1 MALMDGRH
9 PTNESFAW
17 TTLPRSRSTSS
28 PTSAASSRVTY
39 GLPSS
44 TSPAHSSSSSTG
56 SSPLTVPYNLATSVG
71 TGRPTAFT
79 SSSPRSSLQSVPTGS
94 YYSTAPP
101 PSVDRAADLL
111 YSESIPTTTTTT
123 VTNRPLSFATAST
136 LTDETEPS
144 SFATTASDTV
154 QNLTQTFLSNYSTIT
169 VDYGG
174 TREDTSGDG
183 GGGMGNNSSPGLGAS
198 SLMPSAGSGL
208 TASGIGGGL
217 SLSLPDLLEED
228 ELMALWN
235 CTNCFLLNYGASGG
249 AGNNT
254 TSRYYFP
261 NGTGRDLLLPGG
273 DLDEDAIASE
283 TTIYLIRVIATAIV
297 LGIVILATV
306 IGNVFVIAAILL
318 ERNLQSVANHL
329 ILSLAVADLLVACL
343 VMPLGAVYEVSKE
356 WRLGADLCDMWTS
369 SDVLCCTASILHL
382 VAIALDRYWAVT
394 DIDYAH
400 QRTARRIGYMIII
413 IWTLSVLVSIAP
425 LLGWKDPEWEA
436 RVYQDLQ
443 CIVSQDIGYQIF
455 ATASSFYVPLL
466 VILFL
471 YWRIF
476 LAARKRIRRR
486 QQGRTIVQLIPK
498 PLVNATQTA
507 SGGGMIANVAG
518 GSGGIAAAVVA
529 VIGRPLPTISETTTA
544 FTNVSSANTSPEKG
558 SLGNG
563 IERDRIELDPPTADI
578 SMAYPSGNQASC
590 SSSSRPPGTSLASK
604 KKAQSSTDS
613 KRERKAAKTL
623 AIITGAFV
631 CCWLPFFI
639 IAILLPTCTSCDISP
654 LVTSVCLWLGY
665 FNSTLNPIIYTIFS
679 PEFRHAFKRI
689 LCGRRYSLRRTR
701 NLGVR
706 HMR

>member
-1 MALMDGRH
+1 
-9 PTNESFAW
+9 
-17 TTLPRSRSTSS
+17 
-28 PTSAASSRVTY
+28 
-39 GLPSS
+39 
-44 TSPAHSSSSSTG
+44 
-56 SSPLTVPYNLATSVG
+56 
-71 TGRPTAFT
+71 
-79 SSSPRSSLQSVPTGS
+79 
-94 YYSTAPP
+94 
-101 PSVDRAADLL
+101 
-111 YSESIPTTTTTT
+111 
-123 VTNRPLSFATAST
+123 
-136 LTDETEPS
+136 
-144 SFATTASDTV
+144 
-154 QNLTQTFLSNYSTIT
+154 
-169 VDYGG
+169 
-174 TREDTSGDG
+174 
-183 GGGMGNNSSPGLGAS
+183 
-198 SLMPSAGSGL
+198 
-208 TASGIGGGL
+208 
-217 SLSLPDLLEED
+217 
-228 ELMALWN
+228 
-235 CTNCFLLNYGASGG
+235 
-249 AGNNT
+249 
-254 TSRYYFP
+254 
-261 NGTGRDLLLPGG
+261 
-273 DLDEDAIASE
+273 
-283 TTIYLIRVIATAIV
+283 
-297 LGIVILATV
+297 
-306 IGNVFVIAAILL
+306 GNVFVIAAILL

-425 LLGWKDPEWEA
+425 LLGWKDPEWET

-443 CIVSQDIGYQIF
+443 CIVSQDVGYQIF

-486 QQGRTIVQLIPK
+486 QQYYYFRLHRLLHQR
-498 PLVNATQTA
+498 
-507 SGGGMIANVAG
+507 VA
-518 GSGGIAAAVVA
+518 AAAVTQSIPSHLLRCMDCSYTGAFRSMNSTSGAFAFA
-529 VIGRPLPTISETTTA
+529 VSGNCDADGERRRYDSERGGR
-544 FTNVSSANTSPEKG
+544 FRRYRG
-558 SLGNG
+558 GG
-563 IERDRIELDPPTADI
+563 RRRDRAPPAHDQRDDDRLHERLLRQHEPGEGLARQRYRAGPDRDRSTADI

-590 SSSSRPPGTSLASK
+590 SSTTRPPGSSGLASRK
-604 KKAQSSTDS
+604 KTQSSTDS

-639 IAILLPTCTSCDISP
+639 IAILLPTCTSCNISP
-654 LVTSVCLWLGY
+654 LITSVCLWLGY